1 MQDHLKV
8 FEKKG
13 KKYVRN
19 LDTGKVT
26 SLVAID
32 INLDDDRKRLP
43 GDERFLSHNILHL
56 NTLYD
61 FVRDHRK
68 TGDDGLCLEGS
79 AYGKEYSRRCKVIT
93 EDVDEVA
100 GFYVW
105 GCYDR
110 KRYWRSMA

>member
-43 GDERFLSHNILHL
+43 GDERLLSHTFTQYLTPQFSL
-56 NTLYD
+56 
-61 FVRDHRK
+61 R
-68 TGDDGLCLEGS
+68 LCARSSQDRGRRPVPGRLSVWKRVQPPMQGN
-79 AYGKEYSRRCKVIT
+79 YGR
-93 EDVDEVA
+93 
-100 GFYVW
+100 
-105 GCYDR
+105 
-110 KRYWRSMA
+110 